1 MHILTS
7 FHILSTNFQHPFA
20 IVEIITREMGNNVN
34 NPTKGI
40 YKVGILFKNNCHTP
54 HIQSREWLKESFQ
67 GNIQEI
73 IRDYI
78 LVIIHM

>member
-7 FHILSTNFQHPFA
+7 LHILSTKFRHPFA

-40 YKVGILFKNNCHTP
+40 YKVGMLFKNNRHTP
-54 HIQSREWLKESFQ
+54 HIQSRELLKESFQ
-67 GNIQEI
+67 DNIQETI
-73 IRDYI
+73 KDYN